1 MFLYIIYIYIS
12 IVRSEFVGMLFADR
26 TWIVVSYGPAVLAFY
41 GRHPHLG
48 WATESCSHATVD
60 SNVEQSIYVFLCY
73 DHAYMFIYIYAHV
86 MYMLIDF
93 CLEYR
98 KE

>member
-1 MFLYIIYIYIS
+1 MYIYIYIS

-26 TWIVVSYGPAVLAFY
+26 TWIVFSYGPAVLAFY

-60 SNVEQSIYVFLCY
+60 SNLYQPIYVFLCFY
-73 DHAYMFIYIYAHV
+73 YTFIYI
-86 MYMLIDF
+86 
-93 CLEYR
+93 
-98 KE
+98 